1 MNSIIKK
8 INKFWVSDVS
18 FPALLIMLIFTVF
31 ILPVYIEYQKDA
43 TLFLNIM
50 LILLFFVGIFSSHE
64 KPYLILSSVLLL
76 LHISL
81 RLIRF
86 GDNPYDFYLLERVVA
101 ILNLI
106 ALVTI
111 NISLLFR
118 NDEVNIHRIIGSINV
133 YLLVAMIGAFGFEVM
148 HLITGE
154 SIEGNKALE
163 GLDADF
169 GEYIYYSL
177 SCISTLGLGDVFPV
191 NLPAKMLSVLLSAS
205 GILYPAVV
213 IAKLVS
219 YASKEK

>member
-1 MNSIIKK
+1 MGNFIKRINS
-8 INKFWVSDVS
+8 FWVSDVS
-18 FPALLIMLIFTVF
+18 FPALLTMLFFTVF
-31 ILPVYIEYQKDA
+31 VLPVFIEYQKDA

-64 KPYLILSSVLLL
+64 KPYLILSSVLFL

-86 GDNPYDFYLLERVVA
+86 GDNPYEFYLFERVVA
-101 ILNLI
+101 ILNLT
-106 ALVTI
+106 ALVII
-111 NISLLFR
+111 NFSLLFR
-118 NDEVNIHRIIGSINV
+118 NNEVNIHRIIGSVNV
-133 YLLVAMIGAFGFEVM
+133 YLLLAMIGAFGFEVI

-154 SIEGNKALE
+154 SLEGNKSLG
-163 GLDADF
+163 GLDADY

-177 SCISTLGLGDVFPV
+177 SCISTLGFGDVFPA
-191 NLPAKMLSVLLSAS
+191 NLPTKMLSVFLSAS

-219 YASKEK
+219 YAAKEN